1 MQKLP
6 LEMKTLN
13 KEMFF
18 IVNNKDA
25 LLGMSKPIN
34 KSYVMKKIWQKDDL
48 ATNILVNNFTVGKDL
63 DFDERLA
70 KYDVKGSMA
79 HCKMLAE
86 TGIISQEESGQM
98 LYVLNT
104 ILDKIEDGSFEI
116 DKEAEDIHS
125 QIEAILI
132 EELGDTGKKIHT
144 ARSRND
150 QVLLDIK
157 LYLLDEIREITA
169 LTDEFFQILIKLADQ
184 HKNVLLPGYTH
195 LQIAMP
201 SSFGLW
207 FGAYAEALLDD
218 VEMLFSTKNIINKN
232 PLGSAAGYGSSF
244 PINRES
250 TTYNLGFQSMNY
262 NSVYA
267 QMTRGKSEKL
277 LSMAMATLA
286 GTLAKFAYDVC
297 LYLNQNFDFISFP
310 KEFTTGSSI
319 MPHKKNPDI
328 FELVRARC
336 NRIQA
341 LPNELILLTNNLP
354 SGYHR
359 DVQLTKEIL
368 FPAIDSLKECLEIVS
383 YTLPNIQVKDGILE
397 DEKYKYL
404 FSVEKINQEVKN
416 GSSFRDAYVKVGQ
429 EIENN
434 EFEFEPGDLDYTHQG
449 SLGNLCL
456 DKIEYQFNK
465 LKNKLLG

>member
-1 MQKLP
+1 
-6 LEMKTLN
+6 
-13 KEMFF
+13 
-18 IVNNKDA
+18 
-25 LLGMSKPIN
+25 
-34 KSYVMKKIWQKDDL
+34 MKKIWQKDDA
-48 ATNILVNNFTVGKDL
+48 ATNKLVSTFTVGKDL
-63 DFDERLA
+63 EFDERLA

-79 HCKMLAE
+79 HCTMLAE
-86 TGIISQEESGQM
+86 VGIISQEESQQM
-98 LYVLNT
+98 LAVLEEV
-104 ILDKIEDGSFEI
+104 LRDIESGTFEI
-116 DKEAEDIHS
+116 DPRAEDIHS
-125 QIEAILI
+125 QIESVLI
-132 EELGDTGKKIHT
+132 ERLGDTGKKIHT

-157 LYLLDEIREITA
+157 LYVLDEIREIAA
-169 LTDEFFQILIKLADQ
+169 LTDEFFQLLIRLAEQ

-218 VEMLFSTKNIINKN
+218 AELLFSVKNIISKN

-244 PINRES
+244 PIDRES
-250 TTYNLGFQSMNY
+250 TTYHLGFQSMNY

-267 QMTRGKSEKL
+267 QMTRGKTEKL
-277 LSMAMATLA
+277 LAMAMAAIA
-286 GTLAKFAYDVC
+286 GTLGKFAYDVC
-297 LYLNQNFDFISFP
+297 LYLSQNFDFISFP

-336 NRIQA
+336 NRIQS
-341 LPNELILLTNNLP
+341 LPNEFILLTNNLP

-359 DVQLTKEIL
+359 DMQLTKEIL
-368 FPAIDSLKECLEIVS
+368 FPAIDSLKECLEILN

-404 FSVEKINQEVKN
+404 FSVEKINEEVKN

-434 EFEFEPGDLDYTHQG
+434 AFDFEARELHHTHQG
-449 SLGNLCL
+449 SIGNLCL

-465 LKNKLLG
+465 VKNKLLG

>member
-1 MQKLP
+1 
-6 LEMKTLN
+6 
-13 KEMFF
+13 
-18 IVNNKDA
+18 
-25 LLGMSKPIN
+25 
-34 KSYVMKKIWQKDDL
+34 
-48 ATNILVNNFTVGKDL
+48 
-63 DFDERLA
+63 
-70 KYDVKGSMA
+70 
-79 HCKMLAE
+79 MLAE
-86 TGIISQEESGQM
+86 VGIISFEESEQM
-98 LYVLNT
+98 LFVLSE
-104 ILDKIEDGSFEI
+104 IFDDIENGTFEI
-116 DKEAEDIHS
+116 DKNAEDIHS
-125 QIEAILI
+125 QIESILI
-132 EELGDTGKKIHT
+132 EKLGETGKKIHT

-157 LYLLDEIREITA
+157 LYLLDEIRELTA
-169 LTDEFFQILIKLADQ
+169 LTDEFFQILIKLAEQ

-218 VEMLFSTKNIINKN
+218 IEMLFSVKNIINKN

-244 PINRES
+244 PIDRES

-267 QMTRGKSEKL
+267 QMTRGKSEKM

-286 GTLAKFAYDVC
+286 GTLGKFSYDVC
-297 LYLNQNFDFISFP
+297 LYLSQNFDFISFP

-336 NRIQA
+336 NRIQS
-341 LPNELILLTNNLP
+341 LPNEFILLTNNLP

-359 DVQLTKEIL
+359 DMQLTKEIL
-368 FPAIDSLKECLEIVS
+368 FPAIDSLKECLEILN

-404 FSVEKINQEVKN
+404 FSVEKINEEVKN

-429 EIENN
+429 EIENDA
-434 EFEFEPGDLDYTHQG
+434 FEFEIGNLNHAHQG
-449 SLGNLCL
+449 SIGNLCL

>member
-1 MQKLP
+1 
-6 LEMKTLN
+6 
-13 KEMFF
+13 
-18 IVNNKDA
+18 
-25 LLGMSKPIN
+25 
-34 KSYVMKKIWQKDDL
+34 MKKIWQKDDN
-48 ATNILVNNFTVGKDL
+48 ATNLLVTQFTVGKDL

-70 KYDVKGSMA
+70 KYDVKGSIA
-79 HCKMLAE
+79 HCIMLAE
-86 TGIISQEESGQM
+86 AGIISKEESKQM
-98 LYVLNT
+98 LSVLEE
-104 ILDKIEDGSFEI
+104 ILKDIENETFEI
-116 DKEAEDIHS
+116 DKSAEDIHS

-169 LTDEFFQILIKLADQ
+169 LTDKFFQILIKLADQ

-218 VEMLFSTKNIINKN
+218 VEMLFSVKNIINKN

-244 PINRES
+244 PIDRES

-267 QMTRGKSEKL
+267 QMTRGKSEKM
-277 LSMAMATLA
+277 LSMAMAMLA
-286 GTLAKFAYDVC
+286 GTLGKFAYDVC
-297 LYLNQNFDFISFP
+297 LYLSQNFDFISFP

-336 NRIQA
+336 NRIQS
-341 LPNELILLTNNLP
+341 LPNEFILLTNNLP

-359 DVQLTKEIL
+359 DMQLTKEIL
-368 FPAIDSLKECLEIVS
+368 FPAIDSLKECLEILS
-383 YTLPNIQVKDGILE
+383 YTLPNIQVKDGILD
-397 DEKYKYL
+397 DEMYKYL
-404 FSVEKINQEVKN
+404 FSVEKINEEVKN

-434 EFEFEPGDLDYTHQG
+434 EFNFEIKNLNHTHQG

>member
-1 MQKLP
+1 
-6 LEMKTLN
+6 MKTLN

>member
-1 MQKLP
+1 
-6 LEMKTLN
+6 
-13 KEMFF
+13 
-18 IVNNKDA
+18 
-25 LLGMSKPIN
+25 
-34 KSYVMKKIWQKDDL
+34 MKKIWQKDDN
-48 ATNILVNNFTVGKDL
+48 ATNIAVNKFTVGKDL

-86 TGIISQEESGQM
+86 VGIITHEESKQM
-98 LYVLNT
+98 LSVLT
-104 ILDKIEDGSFEI
+104 DILEDIENGTFEI
-116 DKEAEDIHS
+116 DKSAEDIHS
-125 QIEAILI
+125 QIESVLI
-132 EELGDTGKKIHT
+132 EKLGDTGKKIHT

-169 LTDEFFQILIKLADQ
+169 LTDSFFQILIKLAEQ
-184 HKNVLLPGYTH
+184 HKDVLLPGYTH

-218 VEMLFSTKNIINKN
+218 MEMLFSVKNIINKN

-244 PINRES
+244 PIDRES

-267 QMTRGKSEKL
+267 QMTRGKSEKM

-286 GTLAKFAYDVC
+286 GTLSKFSYDVC
-297 LYLNQNFDFISFP
+297 LYLSQNFDFISFP

-341 LPNELILLTNNLP
+341 LPNEFILLTNNLP

-359 DVQLTKEIL
+359 DMQLTKEIL
-368 FPAIDSLKECLEIVS
+368 FPAIDSLKECLEILN
-383 YTLPNIQVKDGILE
+383 YTLPNIQVKDGILD

-404 FSVEKINQEVKN
+404 FSVEKINEEVKN
-416 GSSFRDAYVKVGQ
+416 GSSFRDAYIKVGQ
-429 EIENN
+429 EIEEG
-434 EFEFEPGDLDYTHQG
+434 EFDFEIENLDHTHQG
-449 SLGNLCL
+449 SIGNLCL
-456 DKIEYQFNK
+456 DKIEYQFHK
-465 LKNKLLG
+465 LKSKLLG

>member
-1 MQKLP
+1 
-6 LEMKTLN
+6 
-13 KEMFF
+13 
-18 IVNNKDA
+18 
-25 LLGMSKPIN
+25 
-34 KSYVMKKIWQKDDL
+34 MKKIWQKDDL
-48 ATNILVNNFTVGKDL
+48 ATNILVNKFTVGKDL

-70 KYDVKGSMA
+70 KYDVKGSLA

-86 TGIISQEESGQM
+86 VGIISHEEAEQM
-98 LYVLNT
+98 TSVLSM
-104 ILDKIEDGSFEI
+104 ILKDIENGDFEI
-116 DKEAEDIHS
+116 DTQAEDIHS
-125 QIEAILI
+125 QVEAILI
-132 EELGDTGKKIHT
+132 EKLGDTGKKIHT

-157 LYLLDEIREITA
+157 LYLLDEIREIA
-169 LTDEFFQILIKLADQ
+169 GLTDGFFQLLIQLADQ

-218 VEMLFSTKNIINKN
+218 LEMLFSVKNIINKN

-244 PINRES
+244 PIDRES
-250 TTYNLGFQSMNY
+250 TTYNLGFQTMNY
-262 NSVYA
+262 NAVYA
-267 QMTRGKSEKL
+267 QMTRGKSEKML
-277 LSMAMATLA
+277 AMAMATMA
-286 GTLAKFAYDVC
+286 GTLGKFSYDVC
-297 LYLNQNFDFISFP
+297 LYLSQNFDFISFP

-336 NRIQA
+336 NRIQS

-368 FPAIDSLKECLEIVS
+368 FPAIDSLKECLEILN
-383 YTLPNIQVKDGILE
+383 YTLPHIKVKDGILE

-404 FSVEKINQEVKN
+404 FSVEKINEEVKK
-416 GSSFRDAYVKVGQ
+416 GSSFRDAYIKVGQ

-434 EFEFEPGDLDYTHQG
+434 EFDYEITDLHHSHQG
-449 SLGNLCL
+449 SIGNLCL
-456 DKIEYQFNK
+456 DKVSYQFNK
-465 LKNKLLG
+465 LKNKIVG

>member
-1 MQKLP
+1 
-6 LEMKTLN
+6 
-13 KEMFF
+13 
-18 IVNNKDA
+18 
-25 LLGMSKPIN
+25 
-34 KSYVMKKIWQKDDL
+34 MKKIWQKDDH
-48 ATNILVNNFTVGKDL
+48 ATNSLVNTFTVGKDL

-70 KYDVKGSMA
+70 KYDVTGSMA
-79 HCKMLAE
+79 HCRMLAE
-86 TGIISQEESGQM
+86 AGIISGEESERM
-98 LYVLNT
+98 LTVLAG
-104 ILDKIEDGSFEI
+104 ILEDIGNGNFEI
-116 DKEAEDIHS
+116 DKNAEDIHS
-125 QIEAILI
+125 QVESVLI
-132 EELGDTGKKIHT
+132 EKLGDTGKKIHT

-150 QVLLDIK
+150 QVLVDIK
-157 LYLLDEIREITA
+157 LYLLDEIREIAA
-169 LTDEFFQILIKLADQ
+169 LTDTFFQLLVQLAEQ

-218 VEMLFSTKNIINKN
+218 MEMLYSVKNIINKN

-244 PINRES
+244 PIDRES

-267 QMTRGKSEKL
+267 QMTRGKSEKML
-277 LSMAMATLA
+277 AMAMATLA
-286 GTLAKFAYDVC
+286 GTLGKFSYDVC
-297 LYLNQNFDFISFP
+297 LYLSQNFDFISFP

-336 NRIQA
+336 NRIQS
-341 LPNELILLTNNLP
+341 LPNEFILLTNNLP

-359 DVQLTKEIL
+359 DMQLTKEIL
-368 FPAIDSLKECLEIVS
+368 FPAIDSLKECLEILS
-383 YTLPNIQVKDGILE
+383 YTLPNIQVRDGILE
-397 DEKYKYL
+397 DEKYRYL
-404 FSVEKINQEVKN
+404 FSVEKINEEVKN

-434 EFEFEPGDLDYTHQG
+434 KFDFKIENLEHTHQG
-449 SLGNLCL
+449 SIGNLCL

-465 LKNKLLG
+465 VKSKLLG

>member
-1 MQKLP
+1 
-6 LEMKTLN
+6 
-13 KEMFF
+13 
-18 IVNNKDA
+18 
-25 LLGMSKPIN
+25 
-34 KSYVMKKIWQKDDL
+34 MKKIWQKDDL
-48 ATNILVNNFTVGKDL
+48 ATNILVNQFTVGKDL

-86 TGIISQEESGQM
+86 TGIITKEESEQM
-98 LYVLNT
+98 LSVLSS
-104 ILDKIEDGSFEI
+104 ILNQIEDGTFEI

-125 QIEAILI
+125 QVEAILI

-169 LTDEFFQILIKLADQ
+169 LTDEFFQILIQLADQ

-195 LQIAMP
+195 FQIAMP

-218 VEMLFSTKNIINKN
+218 VEMLFSVKNIINKN

-267 QMTRGKSEKL
+267 QMTRGKSEKML
-277 LSMAMATLA
+277 AMAMATLA
-286 GTLAKFAYDVC
+286 GTLGKFAYDVC
-297 LYLNQNFDFISFP
+297 LYLSQNFDFISFP

-336 NRIQA
+336 NRIQS
-341 LPNELILLTNNLP
+341 LPNELILLTSNLP

-368 FPAIDSLKECLEIVS
+368 FPAIDSLKECLEILS
-383 YTLPNIQVKDGILE
+383 YTLPNIKVKDGILE

-404 FSVEKINQEVKN
+404 FSVEKINEEVKS

-434 EFEFEPGDLDYTHQG
+434 TFEFEPGNLEHTHQG
-449 SLGNLCL
+449 SIGNLCL

>member
-1 MQKLP
+1 
-6 LEMKTLN
+6 
-13 KEMFF
+13 
-18 IVNNKDA
+18 
-25 LLGMSKPIN
+25 
-34 KSYVMKKIWQKDDL
+34 MKKIWQKDDL
-48 ATNILVNNFTVGKDL
+48 ATNILVNKFTVGKDL

-79 HCKMLAE
+79 HCQMLAE
-86 TGIISQEESGQM
+86 TGIISGEESEQM
-98 LYVLNT
+98 LSVLAD
-104 ILDKIEDGSFEI
+104 ILKDIENGNFEI

-125 QIEAILI
+125 QVEAILI
-132 EELGDTGKKIHT
+132 EKLGDTGKKIHT

-157 LYLLDEIREITA
+157 LYLLDEIREITS
-169 LTDEFFQILIKLADQ
+169 LTDEFFQILVKLADQ
-184 HKNVLLPGYTH
+184 HKNKLLPGYTH

-218 VEMLFSTKNIINKN
+218 VELLFSMKNIINKN

-244 PINRES
+244 PIDRES

-267 QMTRGKSEKL
+267 QMTRGKSEKM

-286 GTLAKFAYDVC
+286 GTLGKFAYDVC
-297 LYLNQNFDFISFP
+297 LYLSQNFDFISFP

-336 NRIQA
+336 NRIQS

-368 FPAIDSLKECLEIVS
+368 FPAIDSLKECLEILS

-404 FSVEKINQEVKN
+404 FSVEKINEEVKK

-434 EFEFEPGDLDYTHQG
+434 EFEFEVGNLNHTHQG
-449 SLGNLCL
+449 SIGNLCL

>member
-1 MQKLP
+1 
-6 LEMKTLN
+6 
-13 KEMFF
+13 
-18 IVNNKDA
+18 
-25 LLGMSKPIN
+25 
-34 KSYVMKKIWQKDDL
+34 MKKIWQKDNL
-48 ATNILVNNFTVGKDL
+48 ATNILVNSFTVGKDL

-86 TGIISQEESGQM
+86 TGIISGEESEQM
-98 LYVLNT
+98 LSVLQI
-104 ILDKIEDGSFEI
+104 ILNEIENGHFEI

-132 EELGDTGKKIHT
+132 EKLGDTGKKIHT

-150 QVLLDIK
+150 QVLTDIK
-157 LYLLDEIREITA
+157 LYLLDEIREITL
-169 LTDEFFQILIKLADQ
+169 LTDEFFQILTGLADR
-184 HKNVLLPGYTH
+184 HKNILLPGYTH

-218 VEMLFSTKNIINKN
+218 IELLFSVKNIINKN

-244 PINRES
+244 PIDRES
-250 TTYNLGFQSMNY
+250 TTYNLGFRSMNY

-277 LSMAMATLA
+277 LSMAMAALA
-286 GTLAKFAYDVC
+286 GTLSKFAYDVC

-336 NRIQA
+336 NRIQS
-341 LPNELILLTNNLP
+341 LSNELIMLTNNLP

-368 FPAIDSLKECLEIVS
+368 FPAIDSLKECLEILN

-404 FSVEKINQEVKN
+404 FSVEKINEEVKN
-416 GSSFRDAYVKVGQ
+416 GSSFRDAYIKIGQ
-429 EIENN
+429 EIENL
-434 EFEFEPGDLDYTHQG
+434 EFEFEKGELNHIHQG
-449 SLGNLCL
+449 SIGNLCL
-456 DKIEYQFNK
+456 DKIEYQFSK

>member
-1 MQKLP
+1 
-6 LEMKTLN
+6 
-13 KEMFF
+13 
-18 IVNNKDA
+18 
-25 LLGMSKPIN
+25 
-34 KSYVMKKIWQKDDL
+34 MKKIWQKDDL

-86 TGIISQEESGQM
+86 TGIITQEESEQM
-98 LYVLNT
+98 LSVLNS
-104 ILDKIEDGSFEI
+104 ILYKIEKGSFEI
-116 DKEAEDIHS
+116 DKDAEDIHS
-125 QIEAILI
+125 QVEAILI

-157 LYLLDEIREITA
+157 LYLLDEIREITS
-169 LTDEFFQILIKLADQ
+169 LTDEFFQILIQLADQ

-218 VEMLFSTKNIINKN
+218 VEMLFSVKNIINKN

-267 QMTRGKSEKL
+267 QMTRGKSEKML
-277 LSMAMATLA
+277 AMAMATLA
-286 GTLAKFAYDVC
+286 GTLGKFAYDVC
-297 LYLNQNFDFISFP
+297 LYLSQNFDFISFP

-336 NRIQA
+336 NRIQS
-341 LPNELILLTNNLP
+341 LPNELILLTSNLP

-368 FPAIDSLKECLEIVS
+368 FPAIDSLKECLEILS

-397 DEKYKYL
+397 DGKYRYL
-404 FSVEKINQEVKN
+404 FSVEKINEEVKN

-434 EFEFEPGDLDYTHQG
+434 KFEFEPGNLEHTHQG
-449 SLGNLCL
+449 SIGNLCL

>member
-1 MQKLP
+1 
-6 LEMKTLN
+6 
-13 KEMFF
+13 
-18 IVNNKDA
+18 
-25 LLGMSKPIN
+25 
-34 KSYVMKKIWQKDDL
+34 MKKIWQKDNN
-48 ATNILVNNFTVGKDL
+48 ATNILVNKFTVGKDL

-70 KYDVKGSMA
+70 KYDVQGSMA
-79 HCKMLAE
+79 HCTMLAE
-86 TGIISQEESGQM
+86 VGIISNEESKQM
-98 LYVLNT
+98 LSVLGE
-104 ILDKIEDGSFEI
+104 ILEDIENGTFEI
-116 DKEAEDIHS
+116 DKNAEDIHS
-125 QIEAILI
+125 QVESILI
-132 EELGDTGKKIHT
+132 EKLGDTGKKIHT

-157 LYLLDEIREITA
+157 LYLVDEIREITA

-218 VEMLFSTKNIINKN
+218 IEMLFSVKNIINKN

-244 PINRES
+244 PIDRES

-267 QMTRGKSEKL
+267 QMTRGKSEKM
-277 LSMAMATLA
+277 LSMAMTTLA
-286 GTLAKFAYDVC
+286 GTLGKFSYDVC
-297 LYLNQNFDFISFP
+297 LYLSQNFDFISFP

-336 NRIQA
+336 NRIQS
-341 LPNELILLTNNLP
+341 LPNEFILLTNNLP

-359 DVQLTKEIL
+359 DMQLTKEIL
-368 FPAIDSLKECLEIVS
+368 FPAIDSLKECLEILS

-404 FSVEKINQEVKN
+404 FSVEKINEEVKN

-429 EIENN
+429 DIENN
-434 EFEFEPGDLDYTHQG
+434 EFDFEIGRLNHTHQG
-449 SLGNLCL
+449 SIGNLCL

>member
-1 MQKLP
+1 MVVNIRHQLSSSIK
-6 LEMKTLN
+6 
-13 KEMFF
+13 KEIF
-18 IVNNKDA
+18 
-25 LLGMSKPIN
+25 
-34 KSYVMKKIWQKDDL
+34 MKKIWQKDDN
-48 ATNILVNNFTVGKDL
+48 ATNILVNTFTVGKDL

-70 KYDVKGSMA
+70 KYDIKGSMA

-86 TGIISQEESGQM
+86 VGIISNEESEQM
-98 LYVLNT
+98 LFVLSE
-104 ILDKIEDGSFEI
+104 ILNEIENGTFEI
-116 DKEAEDIHS
+116 DKNAEDIHS
-125 QIEAILI
+125 QIESILI
-132 EELGDTGKKIHT
+132 EKLGDTGKKIHT

-157 LYLLDEIREITA
+157 LYLLDEIRELTA
-169 LTDEFFQILIKLADQ
+169 LTDEFFQILIKLAEQ

-218 VEMLFSTKNIINKN
+218 IEMLFSVKNIINKN

-244 PINRES
+244 PIDRES

-267 QMTRGKSEKL
+267 QMTRGKSEKM

-286 GTLAKFAYDVC
+286 GTLGKFSYDVC
-297 LYLNQNFDFISFP
+297 LYLSQNFDFLSFP

-336 NRIQA
+336 NRIQS
-341 LPNELILLTNNLP
+341 LPNEFILLTNNLP

-359 DVQLTKEIL
+359 DMQLTKEIL
-368 FPAIDSLKECLEIVS
+368 FPAIDSLKECLGILN
-383 YTLPNIQVKDGILE
+383 YTLPNIQVKEGILE

-404 FSVEKINQEVKN
+404 FSVEKINEEVKN

-434 EFEFEPGDLDYTHQG
+434 AFDFEIGNLNHTHQG
-449 SLGNLCL
+449 SIGNLCL

>member
-1 MQKLP
+1 
-6 LEMKTLN
+6 
-13 KEMFF
+13 
-18 IVNNKDA
+18 
-25 LLGMSKPIN
+25 
-34 KSYVMKKIWQKDDL
+34 MKKIWQKDDL
-48 ATNILVNNFTVGKDL
+48 ATNILVSQFTVGKDL

-86 TGIISQEESGQM
+86 TGIISAEESGQM
-98 LYVLNT
+98 ISVLEE
-104 ILDKIEDGSFEI
+104 ILNDIENGSFEI

-125 QIEAILI
+125 QVEAILI
-132 EELGDTGKKIHT
+132 EKLGDTGKKIHT

-184 HKNVLLPGYTH
+184 HKNILLPGYTH
-195 LQIAMP
+195 FQIAMP

-218 VEMLFSTKNIINKN
+218 VELLFSVKNIINKN

-244 PINRES
+244 PIDRES

-267 QMTRGKSEKL
+267 QMTRGKSEKM

-286 GTLAKFAYDVC
+286 GTLGKFSYDVC
-297 LYLNQNFDFISFP
+297 LYLSQNFDFISFP

-336 NRIQA
+336 NRIQS

-368 FPAIDSLKECLEIVS
+368 FPAIDSLKECLEILN

-404 FSVEKINQEVKN
+404 FSVEKINEEVKK

-434 EFEFEPGDLDYTHQG
+434 EFEFEPGNLSHTHQG
-449 SLGNLCL
+449 SIGNLCL

>member
-1 MQKLP
+1 
-6 LEMKTLN
+6 
-13 KEMFF
+13 
-18 IVNNKDA
+18 
-25 LLGMSKPIN
+25 
-34 KSYVMKKIWQKDDL
+34 MKKIWQKDDL
-48 ATNILVNNFTVGKDL
+48 ATNILVNQFTVGKDL

-79 HCKMLAE
+79 HCKMLAQ
-86 TGIISQEESGQM
+86 TGIITKEESEQM
-98 LYVLNT
+98 LSVLNS
-104 ILDKIEDGSFEI
+104 ILNQIEDGTFEI

-125 QIEAILI
+125 QVEAILI

-169 LTDEFFQILIKLADQ
+169 LTDEFFQILIQLADQ

-195 LQIAMP
+195 FQIAMP

-218 VEMLFSTKNIINKN
+218 VEMLFSVKNIINKN

-267 QMTRGKSEKL
+267 QMTRGKSEKML
-277 LSMAMATLA
+277 AMAMATLA
-286 GTLAKFAYDVC
+286 GTLGKFAYDVC
-297 LYLNQNFDFISFP
+297 LYLSQNFDFISFP

-336 NRIQA
+336 NRIQS
-341 LPNELILLTNNLP
+341 LPNELILLTSNLP

-368 FPAIDSLKECLEIVS
+368 FPAIDSLKECLEILS
-383 YTLPNIQVKDGILE
+383 YTLPNIKVKDGILE

-404 FSVEKINQEVKN
+404 FSVEKINEEVKS

-434 EFEFEPGDLDYTHQG
+434 TFEFEPGNLEHTHQG
-449 SLGNLCL
+449 SIGNLCL